1 MRGSR
6 QYGYLVPQ
14 NDLPCSALGARVDL
28 DALKGQAGFL
38 LPTDTFQGR
47 ASFSVGEEDFELIE
61 AHGETHDMLIVWL
74 PKQKVLLPGDNY
86 YR

>member
-1 MRGSR
+1 M
-6 QYGYLVPQ
+6 
-14 NDLPCSALGARVDL
+14 DL

-38 LPTDTFQGR
+38 LPTDTFQGL
-47 ASFSVGEEDFELIE
+47 ASFSVGDEDFELIE

-86 YR
+86 YRYVFLLFDFDVFHLCSPSFCF